1 MLLKLFMFLA
11 VGVAIYLADTVS
23 FEAKL
28 PKQDCL
34 GDKHCFDYH
43 K

>member
-28 PKQDCL
+28 HKQDYVDNNHCL
-34 GDKHCFDYH
+34 D
-43 K
+43 